1 MMMIIIKN
9 NNNDDLMSSENHDD
23 DDDCDVFF
31 SINEPCPF
39 YMHLLILL
47 CYIDRSDAPSMPS
60 YQ

>member
-1 MMMIIIKN
+1 MIIIIKSN
-9 NNNDDLMSSENHDD
+9 YNDDLMNSENHDD
-23 DDDCDVFF
+23 DYDDCDVFF

-47 CYIDRSDAPSMPS
+47 CYIDRSDAPTMPC